1 MLIPEEFKDRMKG
14 ILGEEYDAFI
24 DALENNEAVRALR
37 VNTLKTKIADFESL
51 CDFKIEA
58 LDVTDGDFRFYEEK
72 IGGHPLHHAGA
83 FYVQDPSAM
92 APVAA
97 ASDIIWPGMKVL
109 DLCAAPGGKSSQ
121 LAALLCGEGILVSN
135 EIVAARARIL
145 MGNLER
151 MGVRNAVVTNLSPDA
166 IAENYEGFFDF
177 VLCDAP
183 CSGEG
188 MFRKYE
194 VACEE
199 WSEENVKL
207 CAERQKDILESA
219 AKTVSADGYLM
230 YSTCTFSEDENE
242 GVIRDFLSKHDDF
255 SLVPISD
262 SIVNVTSPGINM
274 PEARRFY
281 PHKSPGEG
289 QFLALLKRDGGA
301 SYDISFK
308 SKLKS
313 ISKDDKKV
321 CEAFLSETLGYIP
334 DGLAML
340 RDTVVIAKGLDAPD
354 GTFSCGC
361 ALGEIVKGRL
371 VPHHHFFSAYGKD
384 FLYTVDL
391 QLDDPRL
398 IAYLRGEGFE
408 FEVPNGWCAVTVCGI
423 PIGGGKTVNKYV
435 KNHYPKG
442 LRLKTN

>member
-1 MLIPEEFKDRMKG
+1 MLIPEKFKERMRAL
-14 ILGEEYDAFI
+14 LGEEYDAFI
-24 DALENNEAVRALR
+24 ASLENDEAVRALR
-37 VNTLKTKIADFESL
+37 VNTLKTKIADFEAL

-58 LDVTDGDFRFYEEK
+58 LDVTDGDFRFFEEK

-121 LAALLCGEGILVSN
+121 LAALLCGEGVLVSN
-135 EIVAARARIL
+135 EIVSARARIL

-151 MGVRNAVVTNLSPDA
+151 MGVRNAVVTNLDPKTVAD
-166 IAENYEGFFDF
+166 NYECYFDF

-199 WSEENVKL
+199 WSEDNVKA
-207 CAERQKDILESA
+207 CALRQKDILESA
-219 AKTVSADGYLM
+219 AKTVSAGGYLM

-242 GVIRDFLSKHDDF
+242 GVIRDFLEKHEDY
-255 SLVPISD
+255 SLVPISE
-262 SIVNVTSPGINM
+262 SIVNVTSPGIGM

-289 QFLALLKRDGGA
+289 QFLALMKKEGGA
-301 SYDISFK
+301 AYGVSFK
-308 SKLKS
+308 SKLKPLA
-313 ISKDDKKV
+313 KEDKKI
-321 CEAFLSETLGYIP
+321 CEAFLSDTLGYVP
-334 DGLAML
+334 DGLFML
-340 RDTVVIAKGLDAPD
+340 RDTVVIADELAAPE

-361 ALGEIVKGRL
+361 PLGEIVKGRL

-384 FLYTVDL
+384 FLYTADL
-391 QLDDPRL
+391 ELNDPRL
-398 IAYLRGEGFE
+398 TAYLRGEGFE
-408 FEVPNGWCAVTVCGI
+408 FVIPNGWCAVTVCGI
-423 PIGGGKTVNKYV
+423 PIGGGKTVNGYV

-442 LRLKTN
+442 LRLKN